1 MIVLSWESGQAFLGV
16 YRPHE
21 HGGRFTWPLRPGEPR
36 PDVKLGELTSLTIRF
51 AERGEEFHVH
61 VTPIDVTDD
70 RITFAFHPDE
80 RSREERVR
88 AAAEGEPSSYQRRRH
103 VRVPC
108 SLPVRVEDGRL
119 SYETVA
125 TNISDWGLHL
135 ELDVELARDSL
146 IFLTI
151 DFPQDRLRLFAQGRV
166 RSVIPAGPQRGI
178 SVEFVFD
185 TGRARDAMAEQVQKL
200 LQAG

>member
-1 MIVLSWESGQAFLGV
+1 
-16 YRPHE
+16 
-21 HGGRFTWPLRPGEPR
+21 
-36 PDVKLGELTSLTIRF
+36 VKLAELTSLTIRF

-61 VTPIDVTDD
+61 VTPIDISDE
-70 RITFAFHPDE
+70 RIVFAFHPDE
-80 RSREERVR
+80 HTREERVR
-88 AAAEGEPSSYQRRRH
+88 AAAAGEPSAYQRRRH

-125 TNISDWGLHL
+125 TNISDWGIHL
-135 ELDVELARDSL
+135 TLEVELARDSL
-146 IFLTI
+146 VFLTI

-166 RSVIPAGPQRGI
+166 RSVITAGPQRGI

-185 TGRARDAMAEQVQKL
+185 TSRARDAMSEQVQKL
-200 LQAG
+200 LRAG